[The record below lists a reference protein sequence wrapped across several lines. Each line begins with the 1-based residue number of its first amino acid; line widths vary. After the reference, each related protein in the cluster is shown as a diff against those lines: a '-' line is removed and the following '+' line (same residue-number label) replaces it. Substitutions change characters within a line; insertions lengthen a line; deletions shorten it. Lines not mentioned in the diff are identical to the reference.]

1 MIHNAKTLLGPARNA
16 PRHTVILW
24 DTIKE
29 ELPIE
34 IPKLLIIQNQ
44 LKTEIIK
51 IKEHNINPELF

>member
-1 MIHNAKTLLGPARNA
+1 MKYIHQYDKIDSL
-16 PRHTVILW
+16 ILW

-44 LKTEIIK
+44 LKTEIKK
-51 IKEHNINPELF
+51 IKEQNINPELF